1 MTHANEPLI
10 LGIESSCDDTSAA
23 VIRGPQVL
31 SNVVANQ
38 ALHAE
43 VGGVVPE
50 WASRAHL
57 EKIHPV
63 VQAALDKAGVQAQ
76 ELDAVAYTLGPGL
89 QGSLHV
95 GTSFAKAYAWALGVP
110 SIPVHHMRCLLY
122 TSPSPRDPE

>member
-50 WASRAHL
+50 WASRGHL

-63 VQAALDKAGVQAQ
+63 VQAALDKAGVKAQ
-76 ELDAVAYTLGPGL
+76 ELDAVAYT
-89 QGSLHV
+89 
-95 GTSFAKAYAWALGVP
+95 
-110 SIPVHHMRCLLY
+110 CLLY
-122 TSPSPRDPE
+122 TSPSPRD